1 MNFFINEMLISSWH
15 ASFLSFGTTIE
26 FFVRHEIITRNSYL
40 RNLIAR
46 ANSHIF
52 ICLLTFLSELKAIH
66 ILQCSA
72 LISMQSISHVWL
84 AIFIK
89 SCMGSCWYLK
99 LFVWKFSL
107 IEEWRLQLNV
117 ISHIDTFLCV
127 LIDNHLIF
135 LCLPEG
141 QKFYVRSFK

>member
-52 ICLLTFLSELKAIH
+52 ICLLTFLSQLKAIH

-89 SCMGSCWYLK
+89 SCMGSFWYLK

-117 ISHIDTFLCV
+117 ISHIDTFFMRANWQSPDFFVFTRRAKIL
-127 LIDNHLIF
+127 
-135 LCLPEG
+135 
-141 QKFYVRSFK
+141 K